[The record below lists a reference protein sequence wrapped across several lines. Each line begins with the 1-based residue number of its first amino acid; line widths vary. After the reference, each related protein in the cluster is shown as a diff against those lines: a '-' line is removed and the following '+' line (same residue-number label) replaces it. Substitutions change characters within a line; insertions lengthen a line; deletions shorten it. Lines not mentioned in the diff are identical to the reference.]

1 LFKNMNEEVIYYPED
16 GVRAA
21 VEQFDTPFFLYE
33 EKKLRSNLQ
42 TFRDSFV
49 KYFPDFWPL
58 YAVKANPNPE
68 ILKIVA
74 DEGFGADCSSESEA
88 WICRKLGIEGMYTGN
103 YTTRDEF
110 KTVMGDDMI
119 VNLDDISMI
128 ETVAELGMPELI
140 SFRINPGVGNGDFV
154 TAGPDAKYGVPFEK
168 ASEAYKLAAEAGA
181 KRFGIHMMTGSNVPI
196 SEENYFAE
204 LVEKLFE
211 IVANVRD
218 EAGIEIELMNIGGGF
233 GVPYKPEEESLDMN
247 KLAAS
252 IRSEFDKAVEKYG
265 VKEPRLMAEPGRW
278 IGANVG
284 WLVSKVH
291 VIKDS
296 YKKFVGIDASSSD
309 MPRPS
314 IYGAYHYASVLDGS
328 DRSLEEVS
336 VVGRI
341 CENNDQ
347 FVKNRELPIMEVG
360 DVVLI
365 HNCGAHAFVMGHN
378 YNGRVRHAECLLEEN
393 GELRMIRRAETIK
406 ELFQTTPL

>member
-1 LFKNMNEEVIYYPED
+1 M
-16 GVRAA
+16 
-21 VEQFDTPFFLYE
+21 
-33 EKKLRSNLQ
+33 
-42 TFRDSFV
+42 
-49 KYFPDFWPL
+49 
-58 YAVKANPNPE
+58 
-68 ILKIVA
+68 
-74 DEGFGADCSSESEA
+74 
-88 WICRKLGIEGMYTGN
+88 
-103 YTTRDEF
+103 
-110 KTVMGDDMI
+110 
-119 VNLDDISMI
+119 
-128 ETVAELGMPELI
+128 
-140 SFRINPGVGNGDFV
+140 
-154 TAGPDAKYGVPFEK
+154 
-168 ASEAYKLAAEAGA
+168 
-181 KRFGIHMMTGSNVPI
+181 
-196 SEENYFAE
+196 
-204 LVEKLFE
+204 FE

>member
-1 LFKNMNEEVIYYPED
+1 MNKEVIYFPEE

-21 VEQFDTPFFLYE
+21 VQEFETPFFLYE
-33 EKKLRSNLQ
+33 EVKLRSNLQ

-58 YAVKANPNPE
+58 YAVKANCNPE
-68 ILKIVA
+68 ILKIVKS
-74 DEGFGADCSSESEA
+74 EGFGSDCSSESEA
-88 WICRKLGIEGMYTGN
+88 WICEKLGIDGMYTGN

-110 KTVMGDDMI
+110 KAVMGGEMI
-119 VNLDDISMI
+119 LNLDDISMI
-128 ETVAELGMPELI
+128 ETVAELGMPEVI

-154 TAGPDAKYGVPFEK
+154 TAGPNAKYGVPFEK
-168 ASEAYKLAAEAGA
+168 AAEAYKLAAEAGA
-181 KRFGIHMMTGSNVPI
+181 KRFGIHMMTGSNVPT

-211 IVANVRD
+211 IVASVRD
-218 EAGIEIELMNIGGGF
+218 EAGVEIEMMNIGGGF
-233 GVPYKPEEESLDMN
+233 GVPYKPEEKSLDME
-247 KLAAS
+247 KLARS
-252 IRSEFDKAVEKYG
+252 IRDAFDTAVEKYG
-265 VKEPRLMAEPGRW
+265 VKEPLLIAEPGRW
-278 IGANVG
+278 IGANAG

-296 YKKFVGIDASSSD
+296 YKKFVGIDASAND

-314 IYGAYHYASVLDGS
+314 IYGAYHYVSVLDG
-328 DRSLEEVS
+328 DGRDLEEVS

-347 FVKNRELPIMEVG
+347 FARDRELPVIEAG

-365 HNCGAHAFVMGHN
+365 HNCGAHAFAMGHN
-378 YNGRVRHAECLLEEN
+378 YNGRVRHAEYLLEEGGN
-393 GELRMIRRAETIK
+393 LRQIRRAETF
-406 ELFQTTPL
+406 EDLYGTSTA